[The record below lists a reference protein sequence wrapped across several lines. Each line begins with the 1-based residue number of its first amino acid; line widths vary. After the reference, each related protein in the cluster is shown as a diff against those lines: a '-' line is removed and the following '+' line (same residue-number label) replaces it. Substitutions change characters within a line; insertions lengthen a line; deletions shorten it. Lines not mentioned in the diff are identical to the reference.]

1 MAHQAPQTNPLA
13 LIGRNR
19 PKPTDNN
26 ALRKLQTSGAIQS
39 LANKGGLDRQAL
51 ANIGAK
57 NTAGVPL
64 GLNFDDPDI
73 ARKLEALRQST
84 MSLRGGQAINQA
96 AGGGVQT
103 TFPSSFTLGQTQ
115 NQPFSGGN
123 PLKGEAQSLALPRV
137 EAQAERGAEETVT
150 DIVGPRGKRVG
161 ITGKRTRKGTR
172 KVIGKQKQTPLAEE
186 ISTDLLNAAKIRF
199 PGIEITK
206 DSFNILNDGTIILS
220 IPGQPPIV
228 VGKK

>member
-1 MAHQAPQTNPLA
+1 MAHPQINPLDLTRRAKAPDTSNPGLDA
-13 LIGRNR
+13 LKN
-19 PKPTDNN
+19 T
-26 ALRKLQTSGAIQS
+26 ALGQT

-57 NTAGVPL
+57 STAGVPL

-73 ARKLEALRQST
+73 KRKVEELRQST

-96 AGGGVQT
+96 AGGGVQP

-115 NQPFSGGN
+115 SQPFSGGN

-137 EAQAERGAEETVT
+137 EAQAEQGAEETVT
-150 DIVGPRGKRVG
+150 DIVGPKGKRVG

-172 KVIGKQKQTPLAEE
+172 KVSGKQKQTPLAKE

-199 PGIEITK
+199 PGVQITE